1 MANIRQRN
9 SKWEVRIRRL
19 KNSHLGKHFNDKT
32 DAVRWA
38 REYESKLEKGLYE
51 DLTPKKIF
59 CALSGGIS

>member
-1 MANIRQRN
+1 MAGYRKREG
-9 SKWEVRIRRL
+9 KWEVRIRRL
-19 KNSHLGKHFNDKT
+19 NNSHLGKHFNDKT